1 MESGQRRDKM
11 LARISHT
18 AEETGYVVDLAT
30 LEVSAVEYDEV
41 GDVPPSTGTGIRP
54 GGGSREEGRVICV
67 ECGEEV
73 SEAQVNEAGVC
84 SVCTMP
90 INEPATAAML

>member
-1 MESGQRRDKM
+1 M

-18 AEETGYVVDLAT
+18 AEETGYVVDMAT

-41 GDVPPSTGTGIRP
+41 GEP
-54 GGGSREEGRVICV
+54 EEAPAPEVEAVAEMVICV

-73 SEAQVNEAGVC
+73 SEAQVNEVGVC
-84 SVCTMP
+84 SLCTMP
-90 INEPATAAML
+90 VNVADAAG